1 MRCNQNP
8 CNLSPSEL
16 KIAECMIR
24 GLNTLGCARELHLSR
39 RTVESHL
46 SSIYYKLGIKNDPLI
61 CKMVLAAN
69 ILKDFYA
76 REYLPYK
83 YKGTIS
89 EN

>member
-1 MRCNQNP
+1 MNYNQNP
-8 CNLSPSEL
+8 CNLSPSEIP
-16 KIAECMIR
+16 IALCLIR

-46 SSIYYKLGIKNDPLI
+46 SSIYCKLGINADPLI
-61 CKMVLAAN
+61 CQMVLAAN

-76 REYLPYK
+76 CEYLPYK
-83 YKGTIS
+83 YEGTIS